1 MSPRSS
7 QDAETGVMIPVTAD
21 KTYEVRGGVRIS
33 FELSQALTP
42 AHTWPSSTP
51 LPRPGKLGASGTPST
66 RTWFF
71 HRGPRQTRG
80 QTSEG
85 ADNGL
90 AEIRQGGAHPGRC
103 GGRCLSRRTE
113 PQSVPLPVEQVNTAM
128 CSGIPESA
136 MAGRITLPAMPIT
149 PATADMHSAR

>member
-1 MSPRSS
+1 MSLRSS

-71 HRGPRQTRG
+71 IEVPARREAKRPKVLTMAWRRFAKAGLTRDDVVV
-80 QTSEG
+80 G
-85 ADNGL
+85 AFPD
-90 AEIRQGGAHPGRC
+90 GRNPSQFPF
-103 GGRCLSRRTE
+103 RWNR
-113 PQSVPLPVEQVNTAM
+113 
-128 CSGIPESA
+128 
-136 MAGRITLPAMPIT
+136 
-149 PATADMHSAR
+149 